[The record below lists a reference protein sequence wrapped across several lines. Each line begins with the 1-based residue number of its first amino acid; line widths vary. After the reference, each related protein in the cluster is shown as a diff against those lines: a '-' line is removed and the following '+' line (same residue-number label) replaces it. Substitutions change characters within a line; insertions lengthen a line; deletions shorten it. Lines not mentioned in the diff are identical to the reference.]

1 MKVST
6 VNFIKNESLALGVF
20 LKKLRSFFECIIY
33 KTPLDDLG
41 MEEGIPLKKRTEIN
55 ERERG
60 ALIVRMVLKEK
71 K

>member
-41 MEEGIPLKKRTEIN
+41 TETKKRTETN
-55 ERERG
+55 ERERSIDCTHG
-60 ALIVRMVLKEK
+60 S
-71 K
+71 

>member
-20 LKKLRSFFECIIY
+20 LKKLRSLFECIIY

-41 MEEGIPLKKRTEIN
+41 MGEGFPLKKRTETN
-55 ERERG
+55 ERERSIDCTHG
-60 ALIVRMVLKEK
+60 S
-71 K
+71 

>member
-41 MEEGIPLKKRTEIN
+41 MGEGIPLKKQM
-55 ERERG
+55 RERG
-60 ALIVRMVLKEK
+60 ALIVRMVLKK
-71 K
+71 KNSKKI

>member
-6 VNFIKNESLALGVF
+6 VNFITNESLALGVF

-41 MEEGIPLKKRTEIN
+41 MGKGFPLKKGQKQM
-55 ERERG
+55 RERG
-60 ALIVRMVLKEK
+60 AFIVRMVLKEK